1 MTVHDPLLGRVL
13 KDQYRLD
20 AVLGRGAMGIVY
32 RGTQLDLGKP
42 IAVKVLLQ
50 SSYADPDAR
59 ARFRREATL
68 ASKLNHPGIGQ
79 VFDFGLEGETPF
91 LVMEYVEGKEL
102 SEVLAEEGALAPS
115 RALVIMRQLAS
126 VLQEAQRNQLVH
138 RDLKPSNIRLMRYTR
153 TGPIFLKVLD
163 FGIAKQVGGT
173 DGKLTATGAIIGTPL
188 YMSPEQAGLDV
199 KQIDCRAD
207 QYAAGVIFFELLTG
221 HPPFMAESMHALL
234 MHHVSRPPPPLPSHL
249 PKALRDVVMRMLAK
263 QPDQRFADPGAL
275 DEALA
280 RCEEVC
286 AGLPALGSGGGA
298 AADSSGSLVKILGA
312 LGLSLLLG
320 TALLMAFRAQRTTAS
335 PATDPT
341 LTTQTR
347 PPVTLPNGSSSPT
360 DAAAVAP
367 PAAPTTA
374 PSTPAP
380 PTRQRPVPVK
390 PRKPPP
396 AAATSPKPPAA
407 SPPPSGPKPPNRA
420 LDKDHELYQ
429 VPVLH

>member
-138 RDLKPSNIRLMRYTR
+138 RAPPKGQKLSRNRDLIESEKSPGTPGKISGLRL
-153 TGPIFLKVLD
+153 VLD
-163 FGIAKQVGGT
+163 GSEQSRAF
-173 DGKLTATGAIIGTPL
+173 IGT
-188 YMSPEQAGLDV
+188 
-199 KQIDCRAD
+199 
-207 QYAAGVIFFELLTG
+207 
-221 HPPFMAESMHALL
+221 H
-234 MHHVSRPPPPLPSHL
+234 
-249 PKALRDVVMRMLAK
+249 
-263 QPDQRFADPGAL
+263 
-275 DEALA
+275 
-280 RCEEVC
+280 C
-286 AGLPALGSGGGA
+286 A
-298 AADSSGSLVKILGA
+298 
-312 LGLSLLLG
+312 
-320 TALLMAFRAQRTTAS
+320 
-335 PATDPT
+335 
-341 LTTQTR
+341 
-347 PPVTLPNGSSSPT
+347 
-360 DAAAVAP
+360 
-367 PAAPTTA
+367 
-374 PSTPAP
+374 
-380 PTRQRPVPVK
+380 
-390 PRKPPP
+390 
-396 AAATSPKPPAA
+396 
-407 SPPPSGPKPPNRA
+407 
-420 LDKDHELYQ
+420 
-429 VPVLH
+429 